1 MKLDITASDKPK
13 QKDFS
18 YSLEISDK
26 QILTT
31 ACAVCGMVLLGPF
44 SKAILKS
51 KSPY

>member
-1 MKLDITASDKPK
+1 MKLKITATDKPK

-31 ACAVCGMVLLGPF
+31 VLAVCGTILLGTF
-44 SKAILKS
+44 VKGCLK
-51 KSPY
+51 K

>member
-31 ACAVCGMVLLGPF
+31 ACAVCGT
-44 SKAILKS
+44 ILFGTFLKGYF
-51 KSPY
+51 KK